1 MGYIRLGRLPTAK
14 KWQQVVAL
22 LERNASVDAIAA
34 QAASAAEDDLAV
46 GTTDPGFIR
55 ACWLLAQIPLAA
67 RGPDFA
73 HALRGLGLDVGRLP
87 ELFEIS
93 GALSEAVDRHVDDMR
108 RRTDFGE
115 MAQLTAAES
124 LSAVASRYLP
134 SLFGASADDVQRA
147 IGRLASGQSF
157 GELAHDFLSRLTRR
171 HLDYF
176 LSRELA
182 NHIGE
187 GRRFDTVADRAG
199 FDAAME
205 VHCRE
210 AARIVRE
217 FAGGWFGKAA
227 YQRGAITEADA
238 GRYAAYAL
246 KKIRSEL
253 RKRRGA
259 DD

>member
-1 MGYIRLGRLPTAK
+1 MGHIRLGRLPTAR

-22 LERNASVDAIAA
+22 LERNAPIEAIAA
-34 QAASAAEDDLAV
+34 QAASAAEKDLAARAA
-46 GTTDPGFIR
+46 DPGFIQV
-55 ACWLLAQIPLAA
+55 CWLLAQIPLAA

-73 HALRGLGLDVGRLP
+73 DGLQALGLTVAGPP
-87 ELFEIS
+87 ELFAIS
-93 GALSEAVDRHVDDMR
+93 SAFSESIDRYVDDLR
-108 RRTDFGE
+108 QLTDFGE
-115 MAQLTAAES
+115 MAQLAATES
-124 LSAVASRYLP
+124 LNAVASRYLP
-134 SLFGASADDVQRA
+134 SLFAASADDVQRA
-147 IGRLASGQSF
+147 IGRLASGRSF
-157 GELAHDFLSRLTRR
+157 GELAHDFFSRLTRR

-182 NHIGE
+182 NHIGR
-187 GRRFDTVADRAG
+187 GRRFDTIADRAD
-199 FDAAME
+199 FDAALE

-227 YQRGAITEADA
+227 YQRGDIGEAEV

-246 KKIRSEL
+246 KKIRAEF

-259 DD
+259 DG

>member
-1 MGYIRLGRLPTAK
+1 MGHIRLGRLPTSQ
-14 KWQQVVAL
+14 KWRQVVAL
-22 LERNASVDAIAA
+22 LDQNASVDIIASH
-34 QAASAAEDDLAV
+34 ASGAAEKDLAT
-46 GTTDPGFIR
+46 GATDPGFIR
-55 ACWLLAQIPLAA
+55 VCWLLAQIPLAA

-73 HALRGLGLDVGRLP
+73 EALRGLGLNVGELP

-93 GALSEAVDRHVDDMR
+93 GAFAETVDEHVDGTR
-108 RRTDFGE
+108 RRSDFGE
-115 MAQLTAAES
+115 MAQLAAAES
-124 LSAVASRYLP
+124 LSAVAGRFLP
-134 SLFGASADDVQRA
+134 NLFGTSADDVQRA
-147 IGRLASGQSF
+147 IGRLATGQSF
-157 GELAHDFLSRLTRR
+157 GELAHDFFSRLTRR

-182 NHIGE
+182 NHIGR
-187 GRRFDTVADRAG
+187 GRRFRTVADRAD

-238 GRYAAYAL
+238 ARYAAYAL
-246 KKIRSEL
+246 KKIRAEL
-253 RKRRGA
+253 RKRRDA
-259 DD
+259 ND

>member
-1 MGYIRLGRLPTAK
+1 MGHIRLGRLPTAK

-34 QAASAAEDDLAV
+34 QAASAAEEDLAA
-46 GTTDPGFIR
+46 GAADPGFIR
-55 ACWLLAQIPLAA
+55 ACWLLAQVPLAA

-73 HALRGLGLDVGRLP
+73 DALQGLGLAVGRLP
-87 ELFEIS
+87 ELFEIGS
-93 GALSEAVDRHVDDMR
+93 ALSESVDRYVDGMR

-115 MAQLTAAES
+115 MAQLAAAES
-124 LSAVASRYLP
+124 LNAVASRSLP
-134 SLFGASADDVQRA
+134 SLFASSPDDVQRA
-147 IGRLASGQSF
+147 IGRLASGKLF
-157 GELAHDFLSRLTRR
+157 GELAHDFFSRLTRR

-176 LSRELA
+176 LCRELA
-182 NHIGE
+182 NHIGQ
-187 GRRFDTVADRAG
+187 GRCFETITDRAD

-227 YQRGAITEADA
+227 YQRGAITEADT

-246 KKIRSEL
+246 KKIRAEL

>member
-1 MGYIRLGRLPTAK
+1 MGHIRLGRLPTSK

-22 LERNASVDAIAA
+22 LDQNASVDAIAA
-34 QAASAAEDDLAV
+34 QASGAAEKHLAT
-46 GTTDPGFIR
+46 GATDPGFVR

-73 HALRGLGLDVGRLP
+73 EALRGLGLNVSESP

-93 GALSEAVDRHVDDMR
+93 GAFAETVDDYVDGTHQR
-108 RRTDFGE
+108 SDFGE
-115 MAQLTAAES
+115 MAQLAAAES
-124 LSAVASRYLP
+124 LSAVAGRFLP
-134 SLFGASADDVQRA
+134 SLFGTSSDDVQRA
-147 IGRLASGQSF
+147 IGRLASGQAF
-157 GELAHDFLSRLTRR
+157 GELAHDFFARLTRR

-182 NHIGE
+182 NHIGR
-187 GRRFDTVADRAG
+187 GRRFNTVADRAH

-227 YQRGAITEADA
+227 YQRGTITEADA

-246 KKIRSEL
+246 KKIRAEL

-259 DD
+259 DA